1 LSYKG
6 FTATFQFYEKAVK
19 LANVEYDVVIIGG
32 GAAGISA
39 ACWCGELGL
48 SAVLLESNAELGG
61 QLNYV
66 FNPIKNHL
74 GVETANG
81 QEMRDIF
88 VSQMQNFK
96 FDILT
101 NSAVSKVD
109 FDKKTVSLSDGKTLS
124 FKALVIATGVRRRKL
139 NIKGETEFVGKG
151 IIESGKRDGKTLVG
165 KTVCVIGG
173 GDAALENALIL
184 AEFAEKVFLIHR
196 RETFRGRDEFLQQIL
211 TNPKIEILRNTHL
224 IEIIGSKNVEA
235 VKLKNN
241 IEFILPTD
249 AIIFRLGVEPNTE
262 LFRDKIAS
270 DEFGYIKIDGNCETN
285 LRNMFAVGDVANR
298 LSPTVSSAVGAGT
311 TAAKV
316 IWERLNL

>member
-1 LSYKG
+1 M
-6 FTATFQFYEKAVK
+6 
-19 LANVEYDVVIIGG
+19 IIGG

-48 SAVLLESNAELGG
+48 SAVLIESNAELGG

-74 GVETANG
+74 GVETENG

-88 VSQMQNFK
+88 VSQMQNWQ

-101 NSAVSKVD
+101 KAAVSKVD
-109 FDKKTVSLSDGKTLS
+109 FDEKTVSLSDGKTLS

-196 RETFRGRDEFLQQIL
+196 RETFRGRNEFLTQIL
-211 TNPKIEILRNTHL
+211 TNPKIKILRNTQL

-235 VKLKNN
+235 IKLKTDT
-241 IEFILPTD
+241 EFILPTD

-262 LFRDKIAS
+262 FFRDKIMK

-285 LRNMFAVGDVANR
+285 LRNIFAVGDVANP
-298 LSPTVSSAVGAGT
+298 LSPTVSSAVGTGT

-316 IWERLNL
+316 IWQRLNL

>member
-1 LSYKG
+1 M
-6 FTATFQFYEKAVK
+6 
-19 LANVEYDVVIIGG
+19 EYDVVIIGG

-48 SAVLLESNAELGG
+48 SAVLIESNAELGG

-88 VSQMQNFK
+88 VSQMQNWQ

-101 NSAVSKVD
+101 KAAVSKVD
-109 FDKKTVSLSDGKTLS
+109 FDEKTVSLSDGKTLS

-196 RETFRGRDEFLQQIL
+196 RETFRGRNEFLTQIL
-211 TNPKIEILRNTHL
+211 TNPKIKILRNTQL

-235 VKLKNN
+235 IKLKTDT
-241 IEFILPTD
+241 EFILPTD

-262 LFRDKIAS
+262 FFRDKIMK

-285 LRNMFAVGDVANR
+285 LRNIFAVGDVANP
-298 LSPTVSSAVGAGT
+298 LSPTVSSAVGTGT

-316 IWERLNL
+316 IWQRLNL

>member
-39 ACWCGELGL
+39 AFWSSELGL
-48 SAVLLESNAELGG
+48 SAVLVESNNELGG

-88 VSQMQNFK
+88 VRQMQNHR

-101 NSAVSKVD
+101 NSEVSAID
-109 FDKKTVSLSDGKTLS
+109 FDKHIVSPFDGKTLH
-124 FKALVIATGVRRRKL
+124 FKTLVIATGVRRRKL
-139 NIKGETEFVGKG
+139 NIKGEAEFIGKG
-151 IIESGKRDGKTLVG
+151 IIESGKRDAETLVG

-173 GDAALENALIL
+173 GDAALENALIMS
-184 AEFAEKVFLIHR
+184 EFAAKVFLIHR

-211 TNPKIEILRNTHL
+211 SNPKVEIMRNTQ
-224 IEIIGSKNVEA
+224 IVEIVGNKNVEA
-235 VKLKNN
+235 VRLKNDA
-241 IEFILPTD
+241 EFNLPTD
-249 AIIFRLGVEPNTE
+249 AVIFRLGVEPNTE
-262 LFRDKIAS
+262 LLRDKINS
-270 DEFGYIKIDGNCETN
+270 DDFGYIKVDGNCETN
-285 LRNMFAVGDVANR
+285 VSNIFAVGDIANR
-298 LSPTVSSAVGAGT
+298 LSPTVSSAVGMGS

-316 IWERLNL
+316 IWQRLNL

>member
-1 LSYKG
+1 MSYKG

-19 LANVEYDVVIIGG
+19 LANVEYEVVIIGG
-32 GAAGISA
+32 GSAGISA
-39 ACWCGELGL
+39 ACWSAELGL
-48 SAVLLESNAELGG
+48 KAVLIESKAELGG
-61 QLNYV
+61 QLLSV

-81 QEMRDIF
+81 REMRDVF
-88 VSQMQNFK
+88 VRQMKNWK

-101 NSAVSKVD
+101 NSAVSAVD
-109 FDKKTVSLSDGKTLS
+109 FYNKTVSLINGKTLF

-139 NIKGETEFVGKG
+139 GIKGETEFIGHG
-151 IIESGKRDGKTLVG
+151 IIESGKRDAKTVAG

-173 GDAALENALIL
+173 GDSALENALIL
-184 AEFAEKVFLIHR
+184 SEFAAKVLLIHR
-196 RETFRGRDEFLQQIL
+196 RDAFRGRDEFIRQIL
-211 TNPKIEILRNTHL
+211 PNSKIEILRNTL
-224 IEIIGSKNVEA
+224 LLEINGKTKVEA

-241 IEFILPTD
+241 TEFTLPAD

-262 LFRDKIAS
+262 LFRDKMAL
-270 DEFGYIKIDGNCETN
+270 DEFGYIKIDGSCETN
-285 LRNMFAVGDVANR
+285 LKSIFAVGDVANR
-298 LSPTVSSAVGAGT
+298 LSPTISSAVGTGA

>member
-1 LSYKG
+1 MSYKG

-48 SAVLLESNAELGG
+48 SAVLIEKNAELGG

-81 QEMRDIF
+81 REMRDIF
-88 VSQMQNFK
+88 VRQMQNFK
-96 FDILT
+96 FDIST
-101 NSAVSKVD
+101 NSAVSSVD
-109 FDKKTVSLSDGKTLS
+109 FDKKTLSLFDGKMLH

-139 NIKGETEFVGKG
+139 NIKGETEFIGKG

-196 RETFRGRDEFLQQIL
+196 RETFRGRNEFLTKIS
-211 TNPKIEILRNTHL
+211 TNPKIEILRNTQL
-224 IEIIGSKNVEA
+224 LEIIGNEKVEA
-235 VKLKNN
+235 IKLKNN
-241 IEFILPTD
+241 TEFILPTD

-262 LFRDKIAS
+262 LFRAKIIS
-270 DEFGYIKIDGNCETN
+270 DEFGYIKINGNCETN
-285 LRNMFAVGDVANR
+285 LSNIFAVGDVTNR
-298 LSPTVSSAVGAGT
+298 LSPTVSSAVGTGT

-316 IWERLNL
+316 IWQRLNL

>member
-1 LSYKG
+1 M
-6 FTATFQFYEKAVK
+6 
-19 LANVEYDVVIIGG
+19 IIGG

-48 SAVLLESNAELGG
+48 SAVLIESNAELGG

-88 VSQMQNFK
+88 VSQMQNWQ

-101 NSAVSKVD
+101 KAAVSKVD
-109 FDKKTVSLSDGKTLS
+109 FDEKTVSLSDGKTLS

-196 RETFRGRDEFLQQIL
+196 RETFRGRNEFLTQIL
-211 TNPKIEILRNTHL
+211 TNPKIKILRNTQL

-235 VKLKNN
+235 IKLKTDT
-241 IEFILPTD
+241 EFILPTD

-262 LFRDKIAS
+262 FFRDKIMK

-285 LRNMFAVGDVANR
+285 LRNIFAVGDVANP
-298 LSPTVSSAVGAGT
+298 LSPTVSSAVGTGT

-316 IWERLNL
+316 IWQRLNL

>member
-19 LANVEYDVVIIGG
+19 LATVKYDVAIIGG

-39 ACWCGELGL
+39 ACWSAELGL
-48 SAVLLESNAELGG
+48 SAVLIESKAELGG
-61 QLNYV
+61 QLLSV

-81 QEMRDIF
+81 REMRDIF
-88 VSQMQNFK
+88 VRQMQNFK
-96 FDILT
+96 FDISLD
-101 NSAVSKVD
+101 SSVVAVD
-109 FDKKTVSLSDGKTLS
+109 FDKNFISLCDGKTLY

-139 NIKGETEFVGKG
+139 NINGETEFVGKG

-184 AEFAEKVFLIHR
+184 AEFATKVFLIHR
-196 RETFRGRDEFLQQIL
+196 RETFRGRNEFLRQIS
-211 TNPKIEILRNTHL
+211 TNPKIEILRNTQ
-224 IEIIGSKNVEA
+224 IVEIIGNNRVEA

-241 IEFILPTD
+241 TEFILPTD
-249 AIIFRLGVEPNTE
+249 AIVFRLGVEPNTQ
-262 LFRDKIAS
+262 LFRDKIES
-270 DEFGYIKIDGNCETN
+270 DEFGYIKIDGNCETK
-285 LRNMFAVGDVANR
+285 LRNIFAVGDVANR
-298 LSPTVSSAVGAGT
+298 LSPTISSAVGAGT

>member
-1 LSYKG
+1 MSYKG

-19 LANVEYDVVIIGG
+19 LANVKYDVVIIGG
-32 GAAGISA
+32 GTAGISA

-48 SAVLLESNAELGG
+48 IAVLIEKNAELGG
-61 QLNYV
+61 QLLSV

-88 VSQMQNFK
+88 VRQMQNFK

-109 FDKKTVSLSDGKTLS
+109 FENKTLSLSDGKTLH

-139 NIKGETEFVGKG
+139 NIKGETEFIGKG

-184 AEFAEKVFLIHR
+184 SEFATKVFLIHR
-196 RETFRGRDEFLQQIL
+196 RENFRGRNEFLTRIL
-211 TNPKIEILRNTHL
+211 NNPKIEILRNTQI
-224 IEIIGSKNVEA
+224 IEIIGNKNVEA
-235 VKLKNN
+235 IKLKNEA
-241 IEFILPTD
+241 EFILPTD

-262 LFRDKIAS
+262 LFRDKIVS
-270 DEFGYIKIDGNCETN
+270 DEFGYIKINGNCETN
-285 LRNMFAVGDVANR
+285 FSSIFAVGDVANR
-298 LSPTVSSAVGAGT
+298 LSPTVSSAVGTGT

>member
-1 LSYKG
+1 MSYKG

-39 ACWCGELGL
+39 ACWSAELGL
-48 SAVLLESNAELGG
+48 SAVLIEKNAELGG
-61 QLNYV
+61 QLLSV
-66 FNPIKNHL
+66 FNPIKNYL
-74 GVETANG
+74 GVETASG
-81 QEMRDIF
+81 KEMRDIF

-109 FDKKTVSLSDGKTLS
+109 FENKTLSLSDGKTLY
-124 FKALVIATGVRRRKL
+124 FKVLVIATGVRRRKL
-139 NIKGETEFVGKG
+139 NIKGETEFSGKG

-173 GDAALENALIL
+173 GDAALENALISV
-184 AEFAEKVFLIHR
+184 EFAAKVFLIHR
-196 RETFRGRDEFLQQIL
+196 RESFRGRNEFLTQIL
-211 TNPKIEILRNTHL
+211 SNPKIEILRNTQVVEL
-224 IEIIGSKNVEA
+224 IGTDQINAI
-235 VKLKNN
+235 KLKNHA
-241 IEFILPTD
+241 EFVIQTD
-249 AIIFRLGVEPNTE
+249 AVIFRLGVEPNTE
-262 LFRDKIAS
+262 LFRDKIVS
-270 DEFGYIKIDGNCETN
+270 DDFGYIKIDGNCETSLSN
-285 LRNMFAVGDVANR
+285 IFAVGDVANR
-298 LSPTVSSAVGAGT
+298 LSPTVSSAVGTGT

>member
-6 FTATFQFYEKAVK
+6 FTATFQLYEKAVK
-19 LANVEYDVVIIGG
+19 LANVKYDVVIIGG

-39 ACWCGELGL
+39 ACWSAELGL
-48 SAVLLESNAELGG
+48 SAVLLESNTEFGG

-81 QEMRDIF
+81 QELRDVF
-88 VSQMQNFK
+88 VRQMQNFQ

-101 NSAVSKVD
+101 NSAVAAVD
-109 FDKKTVSLSDGKTLS
+109 FKSKTVLFFDGKTLY

-139 NIKGETEFVGKG
+139 NIKGETEFIGKG
-151 IIESGKRDGKTLVG
+151 ILESSKRDAKTLYG

-184 AEFAEKVFLIHR
+184 SEFAKKVFLIHR
-196 RETFRGRDEFLQQIL
+196 REKFRGRDEFLQQIL
-211 TNPKIEILRNTHL
+211 SNPKIEIMRNTQ
-224 IEIIGSKNVEA
+224 IVEINGNDRVEA
-235 VKLKNN
+235 IKLKNHA
-241 IEFILPTD
+241 EFFVQTD
-249 AIIFRLGVEPNTE
+249 AVIFRLGVEPNTE
-262 LFRDKIAS
+262 LFRDKIAL
-270 DEFGYIKIDGNCETN
+270 DEFGYIKIDSNCETN
-285 LRNMFAVGDVANR
+285 MNNVFAVGDVANR
-298 LSPTVSSAVGAGT
+298 LSPTISSAVGMGT

-316 IWERLNL
+316 IWQRLNL

>member
-1 LSYKG
+1 MSYKG

-48 SAVLLESNAELGG
+48 SAVLIESNAELGG

-88 VSQMQNFK
+88 VSQMQNWQ

-101 NSAVSKVD
+101 KAAVSKVD
-109 FDKKTVSLSDGKTLS
+109 FDEKTVSLSDGKTLS

-196 RETFRGRDEFLQQIL
+196 RETFRGRNEFLTQIL
-211 TNPKIEILRNTHL
+211 TNPKIKILRNTQL

-235 VKLKNN
+235 IKLKTDT
-241 IEFILPTD
+241 EFILPTD

-262 LFRDKIAS
+262 FFRDKIMK

-285 LRNMFAVGDVANR
+285 LRNIFAVGDVANP
-298 LSPTVSSAVGAGT
+298 LSPTVSSAVGTGT

-316 IWERLNL
+316 IWQRLNL

>member
-48 SAVLLESNAELGG
+48 SAVLIESNAELGG
-61 QLNYV
+61 QLMSV
-66 FNPIKNHL
+66 FNPIENHL

-81 QEMRDIF
+81 REMRDIF
-88 VSQMQNFK
+88 VRQMQNFK

-101 NSAVSKVD
+101 NSAVSNVD

-196 RETFRGRDEFLQQIL
+196 RETFRGRNEFLTQIL
-211 TNPKIEILRNTHL
+211 TNPKIEILRNTQL

-235 VKLKNN
+235 IKLKNN
-241 IEFILPTD
+241 AKFILPTD
-249 AIIFRLGVEPNTE
+249 AIIFRLGVEPNIE
-262 LFRDKIAS
+262 LLRDKIDS

-298 LSPTVSSAVGAGT
+298 LSPTVSSAVGTGT

-316 IWERLNL
+316 IWQRLNL

>member
-196 RETFRGRDEFLQQIL
+196 RETFRGRNEFLTQIL
-211 TNPKIEILRNTHL
+211 TNPKIKILRNTQL
-224 IEIIGSKNVEA
+224 VEIIGSKNVEA
-235 VKLKNN
+235 IKLKNN
-241 IEFILPTD
+241 AKFILPTD
-249 AIIFRLGVEPNTE
+249 AIIFRLGVEPNIE
-262 LFRDKIAS
+262 LLRDKIDS

-298 LSPTVSSAVGAGT
+298 LSPTVSSAVGTGT

-316 IWERLNL
+316 IWQRLNL

>member
-19 LANVEYDVVIIGG
+19 LANVEYDVAIIGG

-39 ACWCGELGL
+39 ACWSAELGL
-48 SAVLLESNAELGG
+48 NAVLVESNAELGG

-81 QEMRDIF
+81 REMRDIF
-88 VSQMQNFK
+88 VRQMQNFK

-101 NSAVSKVD
+101 NCAVSKVD
-109 FDKKTVSLSDGKTLS
+109 FENKRLLLIDGKTLS

-139 NIKGETEFVGKG
+139 NIKGETEFIGKG
-151 IIESGKRDGKTLVG
+151 IIESGKRDAEKLRG

-184 AEFAEKVFLIHR
+184 SEFAEKVFLIHR
-196 RETFRGRDEFLQQIL
+196 RESFRGRNEFLTQIL
-211 TNPKIEILRNTHL
+211 LNPKIEILRNTQ
-224 IEIIGSKNVEA
+224 IVEIIGNNKIEA
-235 VKLKNN
+235 IKLKNHT
-241 IEFILPTD
+241 EFFVRTD

-262 LFRDKIAS
+262 LFRDKIS
-270 DEFGYIKIDGNCETN
+270 LDDFGYIKIDGNCETN
-285 LRNMFAVGDVANR
+285 LSNIFAGGDVANR
-298 LSPTVSSAVGAGT
+298 LSPTVSSAVGTGT

-316 IWERLNL
+316 IWKRLNL

>member
-19 LANVEYDVVIIGG
+19 LANVKYDVVIIGG

-39 ACWCGELGL
+39 ACWSAELGL
-48 SAVLLESNAELGG
+48 SAVLIESNNDLGG

-81 QEMRDIF
+81 REMRDIF
-88 VSQMQNFK
+88 VRQMQNRQ
-96 FDILT
+96 FDILA
-101 NSAVSKVD
+101 NSAVMMVD
-109 FDKKTVSLSDGKTLS
+109 SDKNLVSLSNGKTLY

-139 NIKGETEFVGKG
+139 NIKGEAEFVGKG
-151 IIESGKRDGKTLVG
+151 ILESGKRDAKTLIG

-184 AEFAEKVFLIHR
+184 SEFAEKVFLIHR
-196 RETFRGRDEFLQQIL
+196 RENFRGRSEFLTKIL
-211 TNPKIEILRNTHL
+211 TNPKIEILRNTQL
-224 IEIIGSKNVEA
+224 LEINGNNKVEA
-235 VKLKNN
+235 IKLKNN
-241 IEFILPTD
+241 ANFILPTD

-262 LFRDKIAS
+262 LFRDKIS
-270 DEFGYIKIDGNCETN
+270 LDEFGYIKIDGNCETN
-285 LRNMFAVGDVANR
+285 LQNIFAAGDVANR
-298 LSPTVSSAVGAGT
+298 LSPTVSSAVGTGT

-316 IWERLNL
+316 IWQRLNL